1 MLQNISYK
9 SYSRDS
15 GHGGSEQEESPR
27 LHELSGIPANNKEG
41 REGREGRDSRRHHII
56 TPAEYHATP
65 EYMQGGLHAQ
75 VIGLPQAAPR
85 QLVNGGI
92 SRKSSRAPSPWN
104 HMYSEIRDG
113 RRIPEDDPVYE
124 EIERGE
130 MMVSDVSDDDIRRQS
145 DMSRQSSRSYGD
157 HRPLIPYSPVQGP
170 VPAERSSTKP
180 WNYGPTAE
188 QARSLAAV
196 LDGDT
201 VVCHL
206 EPQELYLRDS
216 YHSRTI
222 ILPPYSEC

>member
-1 MLQNISYK
+1 MQNISYK

-27 LHELSGIPANNKEG
+27 PHELTGVAVNSKEA
-41 REGREGRDSRRHHII
+41 RENRRQHIS
-56 TPAEYHATP
+56 TPAEYHLTS
-65 EYMQGGLHAQ
+65 EYLQSGVHAQ
-75 VIGLPQAAPR
+75 VVGLHQNTR
-85 QLVNGGI
+85 QLPNGAM

-170 VPAERSSTKP
+170 VPQHAERSTKQ
-180 WNYGPTAE
+180 WNYGPTAD